1 MKKKPVLPLKG
12 ELEGA
17 VLPIKGELEG
27 VGVGG
32 GYAQFGFMPYQIEWL
47 NDRSQIKL
55 YEKSRRIGLTFV
67 QAFEDVRD
75 AGIEG
80 LYDVWF
86 SSNNETNAREY
97 IDYCKKYAKALNAV
111 FELNEAK
118 LIDDSDALTFVLK
131 FRNGRKITGLSSS
144 PNQLH
149 GKGGKI
155 VLDEFAR
162 RDNEMEV
169 WEAASPAALVWGFP
183 IRIISTHRGK
193 NSIFYSFIKRLE
205 RGELTWKHYKTTFV
219 EAVRQGLA
227 DKSLRRGGPGGRP
240 PCTIEEQD
248 AYIEQI
254 RNSVG
259 DESIWAQQFMCQ
271 PQDEN
276 ETFMPYS
283 MLERAANAEL
293 MPFSQL
299 WECKTLYAGLDI
311 GRFKD
316 LSVLW
321 IIEEVNPNL
330 FITRH
335 IYTIQGTDFPE
346 QEARIGVFLTE
357 LTNLK
362 RLCIDRT
369 GMGIG
374 ITDHLQATHGKS
386 RVEGVNFTALV
397 KEAMAFRMKKSL
409 EDGSFL
415 IPPDRN
421 IMDDFQLIKQSVTV
435 AGNIRLQADRQN
447 GSHAD
452 YFWGA
457 ALALE
462 AGATQP
468 YIAPAVHLANITN
481 QRTSRINNIL
491 NGFTRE

>member
-1 MKKKPVLPLKG
+1 MK
-12 ELEGA
+12 
-17 VLPIKGELEG
+17 ID
-27 VGVGG
+27 
-32 GYAQFGFMPYQIEWL
+32 YSQFGFMPYQVAWL
-47 NDRSQIKL
+47 EDESQIKL

-75 AGIEG
+75 AGIYG
-80 LYDVWF
+80 LYNVWF

-111 FELNEAK
+111 FELSESK
-118 LIDDSDALTFVLK
+118 LIDDGDALTFVLNFK
-131 FRNGRKITGLSSS
+131 NGKKITGLSSS

-193 NSIFYSFIKRLE
+193 GSVFYSFIKRLE
-205 RGELTWKHYKTTFV
+205 RGELQWKHYKTTFV

-227 DKSLRRGGPGGRP
+227 EKSLRKK
-240 PCTIEEQD
+240 CTRAEED
-248 AYIEQI
+248 AYIEKI
-254 RNSVG
+254 RSSVG
-259 DESIWAQQFMCQ
+259 DDSIWAQQFMCQ

-276 ETFMPYS
+276 ETFVNYTL
-283 MLERAANAEL
+283 LEKAGAAEL
-293 MPFSQL
+293 MPFTEL
-299 WECKTLYAGLDI
+299 WECKTLYGGLDI

-321 IIEEVNPNL
+321 IVEEVNKGL

-335 IYTIQGTDFPE
+335 IYTIQGTDFVQ
-346 QEARIGVFLTE
+346 QETKIGAFLKE
-357 LTNLK
+357 LPNLR

-374 ITDHLQATHGKS
+374 ITDHLQETFGKS
-386 RVEGVNFTALV
+386 RIEGVNFTATV
-397 KEAMAFRMKKSL
+397 KESMAFRMKKCL

-415 IPPDRN
+415 IPPDRA

-457 ALALE
+457 ALSLE
-462 AGATQP
+462 AGSTEA
-468 YIAPAVHLANITN
+468 YIPPAVHVANLSNARTN
-481 QRTSRINNIL
+481 RIENML
-491 NGFTRE
+491 QGFTRE

>member
-1 MKKKPVLPLKG
+1 MSKIDYSK
-12 ELEGA
+12 
-17 VLPIKGELEG
+17 
-27 VGVGG
+27 
-32 GYAQFGFMPYQIEWL
+32 FGFMPYQVAWL
-47 NDRSQIKL
+47 EDESQIKL

-75 AGIEG
+75 AGILG
-80 LYDVWF
+80 LYNVWF

-111 FELNEAK
+111 FEMNEGK
-118 LIDDSDALTFVLK
+118 LIDDSDALTFVLNFK
-131 FRNGRKITGLSSS
+131 NGKKITGLSSS

-169 WEAASPAALVWGFP
+169 WEAASPAALVWGYP

-193 NSIFYSFIKRLE
+193 GSVFYSFIKRLE
-205 RGELTWKHYKTTFV
+205 RGELQWKHYKTTFV
-219 EAVRQGLA
+219 DAVRQGLA
-227 DKSLRRGGPGGRP
+227 EKSLRKK
-240 PCTIEEQD
+240 CTREEED
-248 AYIEQI
+248 AYIEKI
-254 RNSVG
+254 RKSVG
-259 DESIWAQQFMCQ
+259 DDSIWAQQFMCE
-271 PQDEN
+271 PMDEN
-276 ETFMPYS
+276 ETFVNYTL
-283 MLERAANAEL
+283 LEKAATAEL

-299 WECKTLYAGLDI
+299 WECKALFGGLDI

-316 LSVLW
+316 LSLLW
-321 IIEEVNPNL
+321 IVEEVNKGL

-335 IYTIQGTDFPE
+335 ILPIQGTDFPK
-346 QEARIGVFLTE
+346 QEAIVGQYLDELPNLRRI
-357 LTNLK
+357 
-362 RLCIDRT
+362 CIDRT

-374 ITDHLQATHGKS
+374 IVDHLQARYGMS
-386 RVEGVNFTALV
+386 RIEGVNFTGAV
-397 KEAMAFRMKKSL
+397 KESMAFRMKKCL

-415 IPPDRN
+415 IPPDRA

-435 AGNIRLQADRQN
+435 SGNIRLQADRKD

-462 AGATQP
+462 AGSAEA
-468 YIAPAVHLANITN
+468 YIPPAVHVASLSNS
-481 QRTSRINNIL
+481 RTARINSML
-491 NGFTRE
+491 QGFTRD

>member
-1 MKKKPVLPLKG
+1 VEKIDYSK
-12 ELEGA
+12 
-17 VLPIKGELEG
+17 
-27 VGVGG
+27 
-32 GYAQFGFMPYQIEWL
+32 FGFMPYQVAWL
-47 NDRSQIKL
+47 EDNSQIKL

-75 AGIEG
+75 AGILG
-80 LYDVWF
+80 LYNVWF

-111 FELNEAK
+111 FEANETK
-118 LIDDSDALTFVLK
+118 LIDDNEALTFVLNFK
-131 FRNGRKITGLSSS
+131 NGKKITGLSSS

-169 WEAASPAALVWGFP
+169 WEAASPAALVWGYP

-193 NSIFYSFIKRLE
+193 GSVFYSFIKRLE
-205 RGELTWKHYKTTFV
+205 RGELNWKHYKTTFV

-227 DKSLRRGGPGGRP
+227 EKSLRKK
-240 PCTIEEQD
+240 CTRADED

-254 RNSVG
+254 RKSVG
-259 DESIWAQQFMCQ
+259 DESIWAQQFMCE
-271 PQDEN
+271 PMDEN
-276 ETFMPYS
+276 ETFIGYPL
-283 MLERAANAEL
+283 LEKAAGAEL
-293 MPFSQL
+293 VPFDQL
-299 WECKTLYAGLDI
+299 WECKTLYGGLDI

-321 IIEEVNPNL
+321 LVEQVTKSL
-330 FITRH
+330 FITRY
-335 IYTIQGTDFPE
+335 IYPIQGTDFPQ
-346 QEARIGVFLTE
+346 QEALIGQFLEELKNLRRI
-357 LTNLK
+357 
-362 RLCIDRT
+362 CIDRT

-374 ITDHLQATHGKS
+374 ITDHLQADFGQS
-386 RVEGVNFTALV
+386 RVEGVNFTAIV
-397 KEAMAFRMKKSL
+397 KEAMAFRMKKYL

-415 IPPDRN
+415 IPPDRG

-435 AGNIRLQADRQN
+435 SGNIRLQADRQN

-457 ALALE
+457 ALSLE
-462 AGATQP
+462 AGASEP
-468 YIAPAVHLANITN
+468 YVVPAVHVANLTN
-481 QRTSRINNIL
+481 SRTAQVDRML
-491 NGFTRE
+491 QGFTRE

>member
-1 MKKKPVLPLKG
+1 MPVIDYSK
-12 ELEGA
+12 
-17 VLPIKGELEG
+17 
-27 VGVGG
+27 
-32 GYAQFGFMPYQIEWL
+32 FGFMPYQVAWL
-47 NDRSQIKL
+47 QDESQIKL

-75 AGIEG
+75 AGILG
-80 LYDVWF
+80 LYNVWF

-111 FELNEAK
+111 FEMSEAK
-118 LIDDSDALTFVLK
+118 LIEDSDALTFVLNFK
-131 FRNGRKITGLSSS
+131 NGRKITGLSSS

-169 WEAASPAALVWGFP
+169 WEAASPAALVWGYP

-193 NSIFYSFIKRLE
+193 GSVFYSFIKRLE

-219 EAVRQGLA
+219 DAVRQGLA
-227 DKSLRRGGPGGRP
+227 DKSLRKK
-240 PCTIEEQD
+240 CTAEEQD

-254 RNSVG
+254 RRSVG
-259 DESIWAQQFMCQ
+259 DESIWAQQFMCE
-271 PQDEN
+271 PMDEN
-276 ETFMPYS
+276 ETFVTYTL
-283 MLERAANAEL
+283 LEKAATAEL
-293 MPFSQL
+293 LPFDQL
-299 WECKTLYAGLDI
+299 WECKALFAGLDI

-316 LSVLW
+316 LSLLW

-335 IYTIQGTDFPE
+335 ILPIQGTNFPRQE
-346 QEARIGVFLTE
+346 QIIGQYLNE
-357 LTNLK
+357 LPNLR

-374 ITDHLQATHGKS
+374 ITDHLQAIYGES
-386 RVEGVNFTALV
+386 RIEGVNFSGPV
-397 KEAMAFRMKKSL
+397 KESMAFRMKKCL
-409 EDGSFL
+409 EDLSFL
-415 IPPDRN
+415 IPPDRS
-421 IMDDFQLIKQSVTV
+421 IMDDFQLIKQTVTV
-435 AGNIRLQADRQN
+435 AGNIRLQADRLN

-462 AGATQP
+462 AGSAKA
-468 YIAPAVHLANITN
+468 YIPPSVHVANLANS
-481 QRTSRINNIL
+481 RTARIDSML
-491 NGFTRE
+491 QGFTRE

>member
-1 MKKKPVLPLKG
+1 MQK
-12 ELEGA
+12 
-17 VLPIKGELEG
+17 IDF
-27 VGVGG
+27 
-32 GYAQFGFMPYQIEWL
+32 AQFGFMPYQVAWL
-47 NDRSQIKL
+47 EDESQIKL

-75 AGIEG
+75 AGIYG
-80 LYDVWF
+80 LYNVWF

-111 FELNEAK
+111 FELNETN
-118 LIDDSDALTFVLK
+118 LIDDGDALTFVLNFK
-131 FRNGRKITGLSSS
+131 NGKKITGLSSS

-193 NSIFYSFIKRLE
+193 GSVFYSFIKRLE
-205 RGELTWKHYKTTFV
+205 RGELQWQHYKTTFV

-227 DKSLRRGGPGGRP
+227 EKSLRKK
-240 PCTIEEQD
+240 CTRDEED
-248 AYIEQI
+248 AYIEKI
-254 RNSVG
+254 RASVG
-259 DESIWAQQFMCQ
+259 DDSIWAQQFMCQ

-276 ETFMPYS
+276 ETFVNYTL
-283 MLERAANAEL
+283 LEKAGSAEL
-293 MPFSQL
+293 MPFTQL
-299 WECKTLYAGLDI
+299 WECKALYGGLDI

-321 IIEEVNPNL
+321 IVEEVNKGL

-335 IYTIQGTDFPE
+335 IYTIQGTDFPK
-346 QEARIGVFLTE
+346 QEALIGEFLKE
-357 LTNLK
+357 LPNLR

-374 ITDHLQATHGKS
+374 ITDHLQETFGKS
-386 RVEGVNFTALV
+386 RVEGVNFTGVV
-397 KEAMAFRMKKSL
+397 KESMAFRMKKCL
-409 EDGSFL
+409 EDLSFL
-415 IPPDRN
+415 IPPDRS

-435 AGNIRLQADRQN
+435 SGNIRLQADRQN

-457 ALALE
+457 ALSLE
-462 AGATQP
+462 AGSTQA
-468 YIAPAVHLANITN
+468 YIPPAVHVANLTN
-481 QRTSRINNIL
+481 QRTSRIDNML
-491 NGFTRE
+491 QGFTRE

>member
-1 MKKKPVLPLKG
+1 MK
-12 ELEGA
+12 
-17 VLPIKGELEG
+17 ID
-27 VGVGG
+27 
-32 GYAQFGFMPYQIEWL
+32 YSQFGFMPYQVAWL
-47 NDRSQIKL
+47 EDDSQIKL

-75 AGIEG
+75 AGIYG
-80 LYDVWF
+80 LYNVWF

-111 FELNEAK
+111 FELNETN
-118 LIDDSDALTFVLK
+118 LIDDGDALTFVLNFK
-131 FRNGRKITGLSSS
+131 NGKKITGLSSS

-193 NSIFYSFIKRLE
+193 GSIFYSFIKRLE
-205 RGELTWKHYKTTFV
+205 RGELNWKHYKTTFV

-227 DKSLRRGGPGGRP
+227 EKSLRKK
-240 PCTIEEQD
+240 CTIKEED
-248 AYIEQI
+248 AFIEKI
-254 RNSVG
+254 RASVG
-259 DESIWAQQFMCQ
+259 DDSIWAQQFMCQ

-276 ETFMPYS
+276 ETFVNYTL
-283 MLERAANAEL
+283 LEKAGSAEL

-299 WECKTLYAGLDI
+299 WECKALYGGLDI

-321 IIEEVNPNL
+321 ISEEVNKGL

-335 IYTIQGTDFPE
+335 IYAIQGTDFPK
-346 QEARIGVFLTE
+346 QEALIGEFLKELPNLRRI
-357 LTNLK
+357 
-362 RLCIDRT
+362 CIDRT

-374 ITDHLQATHGKS
+374 ITDHLQETFGKS
-386 RVEGVNFTALV
+386 RVEGVNFTGQV
-397 KEAMAFRMKKSL
+397 KESMAFRMKKCL

-415 IPPDRN
+415 IPPDRS

-435 AGNIRLQADRQN
+435 SGNIRLQADRQN

-457 ALALE
+457 ALSLE
-462 AGATQP
+462 AGSTEA
-468 YIAPAVHLANITN
+468 YIPPAVHVANLTN
-481 QRTSRINNIL
+481 QRTNRIDTML
-491 NGFTRE
+491 QGFERE

>member
-1 MKKKPVLPLKG
+1 MVK
-12 ELEGA
+12 
-17 VLPIKGELEG
+17 ID
-27 VGVGG
+27 
-32 GYAQFGFMPYQIEWL
+32 YTQFGFMPYQVAWL
-47 NDRSQIKL
+47 EDNSQIKL

-75 AGIEG
+75 AGVLG
-80 LYDVWF
+80 LYNVWF

-111 FELNEAK
+111 FQLSEAT
-118 LIDDSDALTFVLK
+118 LIDDGDALTFVLNFK
-131 FRNGRKITGLSSS
+131 NGKKITGLSSS

-193 NSIFYSFIKRLE
+193 GSIFYSFIKRLE
-205 RGELTWKHYKTTFV
+205 RGELNWKHYKTTFV

-227 DKSLRRGGPGGRP
+227 EKSLRKKCSRAD
-240 PCTIEEQD
+240 ED

-254 RNSVG
+254 RKSVG

-276 ETFMPYS
+276 ETFVGYTL
-283 MLERAANAEL
+283 LEKASQAEL
-293 MPFSQL
+293 MPFTQL
-299 WECKTLYAGLDI
+299 WECKTLFGGLDV

-316 LSVLW
+316 LSLLW
-321 IIEEVNPNL
+321 IVEEVNKGL

-335 IYTIQGTDFPE
+335 ILPIQGTDFPK
-346 QEARIGVFLTE
+346 QEEIIGQYLKE
-357 LTNLK
+357 LHNL
-362 RLCIDRT
+362 RRVCIDRT

-374 ITDHLQATHGKS
+374 ITDHLQATFGKA
-386 RVEGVNFTALV
+386 RIEGVNFTAAV
-397 KEAMAFRMKKSL
+397 KESMAFRMKKCL

-415 IPPDRN
+415 IPADRA

-435 AGNIRLQADRQN
+435 SGNIRLQADRQN

-457 ALALE
+457 ALSLE
-462 AGATQP
+462 AGSTEA
-468 YIAPAVHLANITN
+468 YIPPAVHVANMTN
-481 QRTSRINNIL
+481 QRTARVESML
-491 NGFTRE
+491 QGFTRE